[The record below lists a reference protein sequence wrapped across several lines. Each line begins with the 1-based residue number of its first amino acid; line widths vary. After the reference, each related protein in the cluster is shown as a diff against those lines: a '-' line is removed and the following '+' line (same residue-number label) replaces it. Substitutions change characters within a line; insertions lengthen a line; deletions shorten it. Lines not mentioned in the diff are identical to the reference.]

1 MKKIIFSLVVLFCL
15 TGCWNYKELN
25 EYSIVTGIAIDK
37 NDEGYKV
44 STLISNVPKGN
55 SGSDSSSSNSEI
67 VVYEGKGKS
76 ISQALK
82 DIGLISPK
90 ELYLNSFYVL
100 VISEDVARDG
110 IDGALDFFLK
120 YSSSR
125 NNFNVI
131 ITKDCSAKDT
141 LKIMTSITNYPSQS
155 IADNLKTTTKLQG
168 AIKTVNFDDL
178 VSTIIREGIEPTIS
192 TITIVGDLSKG
203 FTKENLESSEPK
215 AYIKLDNLAI
225 FKGDK
230 LIDFATHE
238 ESIGINILNNQVNE
252 MYFYIDY
259 NDGFAIFDTIKFKSK
274 IETKVVDNKPV
285 VNINLSGEAR
295 IIETSDNINL
305 KDNKVLEELKKK
317 ANEKIM
323 DFVNQAIGVSIRNK
337 SDILGIGRYFYQNH
351 YNYYSKVKNNFEEI
365 LDDIKFNINSNL
377 ILNNK
382 VSAKNSL
389 EEIHDR

>member
-230 LIDFATHE
+230 LIDFATRE

-285 VNINLSGEAR
+285 VNINLNGEAR

-323 DFVNQAIGVSIRNK
+323 DFVNQGIGVSIRNK
-337 SDILGIGRYFYQNH
+337 SDILGIGRNFYQNH

>member
-285 VNINLSGEAR
+285 VNINLNGEAR

-337 SDILGIGRYFYQNH
+337 SDILGIGRNFYQNH

>member
-1 MKKIIFSLVVLFCL
+1 MKKIIFSLFVLFCL

-37 NDEGYKV
+37 DDEGYKV

-178 VSTIIREGIEPTIS
+178 ISTLIREGVEPTIS
-192 TITIVGDLSKG
+192 TITIFGDLNEG

-225 FKGDK
+225 FKRDK

-274 IETKVVDNKPV
+274 IETKVVDDKPV
-285 VNINLSGEAR
+285 VNINLNGEAR

-317 ANEKIM
+317 ANEKII
-323 DFVNQAIGVSIRNK
+323 DFVNQAIDVSIRNK
-337 SDILGIGRYFYQNH
+337 SDILGIGRNFYQNH
-351 YNYYSKVKNNFEEI
+351 YNYYNKVKNNFDEM
-365 LDDIKFNINSNL
+365 LDDIKYNINSNL

>member
-1 MKKIIFSLVVLFCL
+1 MKKIIFSLFVLFCL

-37 NDEGYKV
+37 DDEGYKV

-274 IETKVVDNKPV
+274 IETKVVDDKPV
-285 VNINLSGEAR
+285 VNINLNGEAR

-317 ANEKIM
+317 ANEKII
-323 DFVNQAIGVSIRNK
+323 DFVNQAIDVSIRNK
-337 SDILGIGRYFYQNH
+337 SDILGIGRNFYQNH
-351 YNYYSKVKNNFEEI
+351 YNYYNKVKNNFEEI

-389 EEIHDR
+389 EEIYDR